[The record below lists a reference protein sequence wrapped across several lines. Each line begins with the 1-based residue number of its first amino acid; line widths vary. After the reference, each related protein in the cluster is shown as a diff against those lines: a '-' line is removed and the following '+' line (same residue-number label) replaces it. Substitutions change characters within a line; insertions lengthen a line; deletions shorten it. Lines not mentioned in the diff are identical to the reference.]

1 MKLLPIARPFNKS
14 TIWINPNLVI
24 SVVECN
30 IGHRNQGVFGTSI
43 LVQGLNAIETEESI
57 ESVVGRIENE
67 SN

>member
-57 ESVVGRIENE
+57 ESVIGRIENE